1 MRDLVEQIEHITN
14 RTELLSF
21 INALAMDAKEH
32 ANEWVNPSISDY
44 LEQIASY
51 LEDTSSSDDDIFSEH
66 TDYQT
71 VAKLLYMGKIYE

>member
-14 RTELLSF
+14 KAEFLCF
-21 INALAMDAKEH
+21 INALAMDAREH
-32 ANEWVNPSISDY
+32 TNEWVNPSISDY

-51 LEDTSSSDDDIFSEH
+51 LEDTSSIDDDIFSEH
-66 TDYQT
+66 IDYQT